1 MKKSQFSPSRRQL
14 LCLAAAAASGAGLV
28 PVLGHADED
37 ERDGSFTLANT
48 GGTTFALANTGLRG
62 NIVVIGGGMAGTT
75 VAKYLRLWG
84 GAGLNVTLV
93 EPNPSYTSNIMS
105 NLVLNNSRTVASLAY
120 GLYPAGHQIRH
131 HDQASCCARHQ
142 CISQEHYAVGWQH
155 AGIRPPGDCARRGV
169 CQCLRPDAKRLRN
182 PGPTC
187 LARGPAD
194 RTTAHPVG
202 QHAQQ
207 WHLCDDDSQGALSLP
222 SWTLRTSMSGC

>member
-120 GLYPAGHQIRH
+120 GYTPLATKYGITIK
-131 HDQASCCARHQ
+131 QA
-142 CISQEHYAVGWQH
+142 AVQGINASAKSITLSDGSTLAYDRLVIAPGVEFVNAYGLTQNDYETRVPH
-155 AGIRPPGDCARRGV
+155 A
-169 CQCLRPDAKRLRN
+169 
-182 PGPTC
+182 
-187 LARGPAD
+187 
-194 RTTAHPVG
+194 
-202 QHAQQ
+202 
-207 WHLCDDDSQGALSLP
+207 
-222 SWTLRTSMSGC
+222 